1 MTAMLQKKVLFLA
14 LVGVCGVAYAGGADR
29 PDDPSSSTSSKISNN
44 LSNTYSNTNVSL
56 TGTAYLEGIAVYEV
70 FDPKADALASA
81 RVDDV
86 QKNLN
91 NRLNVTDPSKA
102 TVKGSVTGIQGNAGV
117 NNASGY
123 FNQQANNVAI
133 ASVSGKKSGA
143 AAAVSFEQ
151 LNDGNTYTFAEPMR
165 GTSNSMD
172 ASVTNSV
179 NNIQGNAGVNNAAG
193 AGNQQKND
201 VALSSASAAVLAT
214 ASAGGTQ
221 VNQGTSVTT
230 FFPLNSTAGISGSVN
245 NISGNVGLNNAAGL
259 SNQQVNSLSVAAT
272 H

>member
-1 MTAMLQKKVLFLA
+1 MTAMLQKKVLFVA
-14 LVGVCGVAYAGGADR
+14 LVGVFGVAHAVEPPA
-29 PDDPSSSTSSKISNN
+29 PPSTTTTKISNN
-44 LSNTYSNTNVSL
+44 LSNTYSNTDVNV

-81 RVDDV
+81 RVNDV
-86 QKNLN
+86 QKNIGN
-91 NRLNVTDPSKA
+91 KLNVTDPA
-102 TVKGSVTGIQGNAGV
+102 NAGVAGSVSNIQGNAGV
-117 NNASGY
+117 NNAAGF

-133 ASVSGKKSGA
+133 SSASGKHSGA
-143 AAAVSFEQ
+143 AAATSFEQ
-151 LNDGNTYTFAEPMR
+151 LSDGNSYTFAEPMR
-165 GTSNSMD
+165 GTSNDMN
-172 ASVTNSV
+172 ASLSNSV

-201 VALSSASAAVLAT
+201 VALASASAAVLAT
-214 ASAGGTQ
+214 ASAGGLQ

-230 FFPLNSTAGISGSVN
+230 FFPLNATASISGSVN
-245 NISGNVGLNNAAGL
+245 GISGNVGVNNAAGL

>member
-1 MTAMLQKKVLFLA
+1 MTAMLQEKVLFVA
-14 LVGVCGVAYAGGADR
+14 LVGMFGAAHAVE
-29 PDDPSSSTSSKISNN
+29 PPTQPSTSTTKISNN

-70 FDPKADALASA
+70 FDPKADAMASA
-81 RVDDV
+81 QVNDV
-86 QKNLN
+86 QKNLGN
-91 NRLNVTDPSKA
+91 KLNVTDPTNAS
-102 TVKGSVTGIQGNAGV
+102 VSGSVSNIQGNAGV
-117 NNASGY
+117 NNASGF

-133 ASVSGKKSGA
+133 SSASGKSSGA
-143 AAAVSFEQ
+143 VASTSFEQ
-151 LNDGNTYTFAEPMR
+151 MNDGNSYTFAQPMP
-165 GTSNSMD
+165 GTSNQMG
-172 ASVTNSV
+172 ASISNSL

-201 VALSSASAAVLAT
+201 VALASASSAVLAT
-214 ASAGGTQ
+214 ASAGGMQ

-230 FFPLNSTAGISGSVN
+230 FFPLNGSASLTGSVN
-245 NISGNVGLNNAAGL
+245 GISGNVGLNNAAGL

>member
-14 LVGVCGVAYAGGADR
+14 LVGACGLAHAAGADTST
-29 PDDPSSSTSSKISNN
+29 DPSSSTRSEISNN
-44 LSNTYSNTNVSL
+44 LSNTYGNTNVNQ
-56 TGTAYLEGIAVYEV
+56 TGTAYLEGISVYEV
-70 FDPKADALASA
+70 FDPKADAMATA

-86 QKNLN
+86 QKNLGN
-91 NRLNVTDPSKA
+91 KLNVTDPANAAMS
-102 TVKGSVTGIQGNAGV
+102 GSVTGIQGNAGV
-117 NNASGY
+117 NNASGF

-133 ASVSGKKSGA
+133 TSASGKKSGA

-151 LNDGNTYTFAEPMR
+151 LNDGNTYTFAQPLY
-165 GTSNSMD
+165 GTSNKMD
-172 ASVTNSV
+172 ATMSNSV
-179 NNIQGNAGVNNAAG
+179 SNIQGNVGINNSAG

-201 VALSSASAAVLAT
+201 VALSSASSAVLAT

-221 VNQGTSVTT
+221 VNHGIAVTT
-230 FFPLNSTAGISGSVN
+230 FLPINGTASITGSVN
-245 NISGNVGLNNAAGL
+245 NVTGNVGLNNAAGL

>member
-14 LVGVCGVAYAGGADR
+14 LVGVCGVAYASGSDT
-29 PDDPSSSTSSKISNN
+29 PNDPSSSTTSKISNN
-44 LSNTYSNTNVSL
+44 LSNTYSNTNVNL

-70 FDPKADALASA
+70 FDPKADAMASA

-86 QKNLN
+86 QKNLGN
-91 NRLNVTDPSKA
+91 KLDVTDPTSA
-102 TVKGSVTGIQGNAGV
+102 TMSGSVTSIQGNAGV
-117 NNASGY
+117 NNASGF
-123 FNQQANNVAI
+123 FNQQANNVSI
-133 ASVSGKKSGA
+133 ASATGKQSGA

-151 LNDGNTYTFAEPMR
+151 LNDGNNYTFEQPMW
-165 GTSNSMD
+165 GTSNAMT
-172 ASVTNSV
+172 ATVTNSV
-179 NNIQGNAGVNNAAG
+179 NGIQGNAGVNNAAG

-201 VALSSASAAVLAT
+201 VALASASSAVLAT

-230 FFPLNSTAGISGSVN
+230 FFPLSGTAGISGSVN
-245 NISGNVGLNNAAGL
+245 GITGNVGLNNAAGL